1 MSCNDTTSTSKKQ
14 KHSTILPMLTIR
26 AEIKANICSI
36 ALELKYNN
44 QVLLHCLKVSTLS
57 TNFLII
63 TRFFIVFFLSKKA
76 KNHSVFMLEEN
87 LRDRSK
93 HFGCSPL
100 SRFYYNFDNFRGL
113 VVCPSFASFSSHTGT
128 NLSYAIV
135 LQLYLNFFFSL
146 TSLSKFL
153 LFCLSTVG
161 YYITLPYL
169 TFFSIKVMY

>member
-1 MSCNDTTSTSKKQ
+1 M
-14 KHSTILPMLTIR
+14 PTIR

-63 TRFFIVFFLSKKA
+63 TLFSQSSFLSKKA
-76 KNHSVFMLEEN
+76 KNHTVCMLEEN
-87 LRDRSK
+87 LRDLSE

-100 SRFYYNFDNFRGL
+100 SQFYYNFVNFRGL

-135 LQLYLNFFFSL
+135 LQLYINLFFSL
-146 TSLSKFL
+146 TSLSEFL
-153 LFCLSTVG
+153 LFVFPHSDT
-161 YYITLPYL
+161 ISPYL
-169 TFFSIKVMY
+169 TLLSFPSKLCTNVIYIH

>member
-1 MSCNDTTSTSKKQ
+1 
-14 KHSTILPMLTIR
+14 MLTIR

-135 LQLYLNFFFSL
+135 LQLYLNLFFSL
-146 TSLSKFL
+146 TSLSEFL
-153 LFCLSTVG
+153 LFVFPHSDT
-161 YYITLPYL
+161 ISPYL
-169 TFFSIKVMY
+169 TLLSFPSKLCTNVIYIH